1 VRLRIVDGELQVR
14 SPAGMRGYL
23 TEPEGEGVEGWRAT
37 GDRVMIEGDRVYFQ
51 GRESERINVGGLKL
65 FPSEVERV
73 LLTVPGVRAARVH
86 GLPSAM
92 TGQIVAADIVLAAN
106 VERTTMR
113 ASILTACRER
123 LPAHK
128 LPRILRFVETLDVTA
143 AGKLRRE

>member
-1 VRLRIVDGELQVR
+1 
-14 SPAGMRGYL
+14 
-23 TEPEGEGVEGWRAT
+23 
-37 GDRVMIEGDRVYFQ
+37 
-51 GRESERINVGGLKL
+51 
-65 FPSEVERV
+65 
-73 LLTVPGVRAARVH
+73 
-86 GLPSAM
+86 M